1 MLPEGGRKM
10 NIIFLGAP
18 GAGKGTQAENVS
30 ERYGI
35 PTLSTGVILR
45 DAIKKE
51 TALGKAASAYVA
63 EGKLVPDE
71 LVIGIIR
78 ERLQHDDCKN
88 GFILDGFPRTVPQ
101 AEALEAMDAKIDAVV
116 NIEVPD
122 ATIVSRMSGR
132 RACPSCGATYH
143 TGYKPSADGVHC
155 DSCNTE
161 LVTRRDD
168 LPEVVLN
175 RLKIYHEQ
183 TAPLIG
189 YYSAKGLLK
198 TVIGQTEV
206 ADTTELT
213 FKALEDVKFLG
224 KKD

>member
-1 MLPEGGRKM
+1 M

-30 ERYGI
+30 RRFGI

-51 TALGKAASAYVA
+51 TAMGTAASDYVA
-63 EGKLVPDE
+63 AGKLVPDDI
-71 LVIGIIR
+71 VIGIIR
-78 ERLQHDDCKN
+78 DRLQDCDCKE

-101 AEALEAMDAKIDAVV
+101 AEALEAMDVKIDAVI

-122 ATIVSRMSGR
+122 SSIISRMSGR
-132 RACPSCGATYH
+132 RACPSCGTTYH
-143 TGYKPSADGVHC
+143 IKYKPSADGIHC
-155 DSCNTE
+155 DSCNAE
-161 LVTRRDD
+161 LTVRRDD
-168 LPEVVLN
+168 QPEVVLD
-175 RLKIYHEQ
+175 RLRTYHEQ

-189 YYSAKGLLK
+189 YYEARGKLK
-198 TVIGQTEV
+198 TVIGQAEV
-206 ADTTELT
+206 EDTTDLT
-213 FKALEDVKFLG
+213 FETLEEFKFPG

>member
-1 MLPEGGRKM
+1 M

-30 ERYGI
+30 KRYGI

-45 DAIKKE
+45 EAIKKE
-51 TALGKAASAYVA
+51 TVMGTAASGYVA
-63 EGKLVPDE
+63 AGKLVPDDI
-71 LVIGIIR
+71 VIGIIR
-78 ERLQHDDCKN
+78 DRLQDCDCKE

-101 AEALEAMDAKIDAVV
+101 AEALEAMDVKIDAVI

-122 ATIVSRMSGR
+122 SSIVTRMSGR
-132 RACPSCGATYH
+132 RTCPSCGATYH
-143 TGYKPSADGVHC
+143 IKFKPSADSIHC
-155 DSCNTE
+155 DNCDAE
-161 LVTRRDD
+161 LTVRADD
-168 LPEVVLN
+168 QPEVVLA
-175 RLKIYHEQ
+175 RLKTYHEQ

-189 YYSAKGLLK
+189 YYEAKGKLK

-206 ADTTELT
+206 EDTTNLT
-213 FKALEDVKFLG
+213 FETLEEFKFQG

>member
-1 MLPEGGRKM
+1 M

-18 GAGKGTQAENVS
+18 GAGKGTQAEIVS
-30 ERYGI
+30 RRFGI

-51 TALGKAASAYVA
+51 TVMGTVASGYVA
-63 EGKLVPDE
+63 SGKLVPDDI
-71 LVIGIIR
+71 VIGIIR
-78 ERLQHDDCKN
+78 DRLQDCDCKD

-101 AEALEAMDAKIDAVV
+101 AQALEDMDVKIDAVI

-122 ATIVSRMSGR
+122 KSIVTRMSGR

-143 TGYKPSADGVHC
+143 IKYKPSADSIHC
-155 DSCNTE
+155 DNCNGE
-161 LVTRRDD
+161 LTVRHDD
-168 LPEVVLN
+168 QPEVVLD
-175 RLKIYHEQ
+175 RLMTYHEQ

-189 YYSAKGLLK
+189 YYESRGKLK
-198 TVIGQTEV
+198 TVIGQAEV
-206 ADTTELT
+206 GDTTDLT
-213 FKALEDVKFLG
+213 FKALEEFKFPE

>member
-1 MLPEGGRKM
+1 M

-30 ERYGI
+30 KRYGI

-51 TALGKAASAYVA
+51 TVMGTAASGYVA
-63 EGKLVPDE
+63 TGKLVPDDI
-71 LVIGIIR
+71 VIGIIR
-78 ERLQHDDCKN
+78 DRLQDFDCKD

-101 AEALEAMDAKIDAVV
+101 AEALEAMDVKIDAVI

-122 ATIVSRMSGR
+122 SSIVTRMSGR

-143 TGYKPSADGVHC
+143 IKYKPSADSIHC
-155 DSCNTE
+155 DNCNAE
-161 LVTRRDD
+161 LTVRRDD
-168 LPEVVLN
+168 QPEVVLD
-175 RLKIYHEQ
+175 RLKTYHEQ
-183 TAPLIG
+183 TSPLIG
-189 YYSAKGLLK
+189 YYEARGKLK
-198 TVIGQTEV
+198 TVIGHADVE
-206 ADTTELT
+206 DTTNLT
-213 FKALEDVKFLG
+213 FETLEEFKFLG